1 MSKLSQILAIDI
13 SKDNLDTDALPSP
26 WRKRLTNDADGIAAI
41 VTRARRMHAFVVFEA
56 TSVYDRRL
64 TAALEAARVPFH
76 RANPRKAREFARA
89 AGILAKT
96 DRVDAA
102 MLAQYAARLDLKA
115 HVPLPE
121 SRKAL
126 RTLVDRRAQLVEMRK
141 QEQTRL
147 KQTDDAE
154 VRAEMAAAI
163 AEIAARISTYDA
175 KIKALL
181 QADPQLDQAARLLTT
196 SPGVA
201 ALTAATLLAHM
212 PELGAASAKTIAALA
227 GLAPLARDS
236 GRWRGQRRIWG
247 GRRPVR
253 RLLFLAARHAAKSAR
268 FKGFAEK
275 LRHAGKAPKA
285 ILIAVA
291 RKLLIALNAMIK
303 TQKPFAH
310 TLPT

>member
-1 MSKLSQILAIDI
+1 MMKLSEILAIDI
-13 SKDNLDTDALPSP
+13 SKDHLDTDALPSP
-26 WRKRLTNDADGIAAI
+26 WRRRLKNDADGIAVI
-41 VTRARRMHAFVVFEA
+41 VATARQRHAFVVFEA

-64 TAALEAARVPFH
+64 MAALEAAHVPFH

-96 DRVDAA
+96 DSVDAA

-115 HVPLPE
+115 HRPLPD

-126 RTLVDRRAQLVEMRK
+126 RILVDRRAQLVEMRK

-147 KQTDDAE
+147 QQTDDAD
-154 VRAEMAAAI
+154 VRAEMTAAVAG
-163 AEIAARISTYDA
+163 IAARIAIYDA

-181 QADPQLDQAARLLTT
+181 QADPQLKQAARLLIT

-212 PELGAASAKTIAALA
+212 PELGHASAKSIAALA

-247 GRRPVR
+247 GRRQVR
-253 RLLFLAARHAAKSAR
+253 RLLFLAARHAAKSPR
-268 FKGFAEK
+268 FSAFADK

-285 ILIAVA
+285 VLIAVA
-291 RKLLIALNAMIK
+291 RKLLVALNAMLK
-303 TQKPFAH
+303 TQTHFAPAI
-310 TLPT
+310 PT

>member
-13 SKDNLDTDALPSP
+13 SKAHLDTDALPSP
-26 WRKRLTNDADGIAAI
+26 WRQRLNNDVDGIARVVAH
-41 VTRARRMHAFVVFEA
+41 ARRGNAFVVFEA

-64 TAALEAARVPFH
+64 MAALEAAQVPFH

-89 AGILAKT
+89 SGILAKT
-96 DRVDAA
+96 DKVDAA

-115 HVPLPE
+115 HLPLPE
-121 SRKAL
+121 NRKAL
-126 RTLVDRRAQLVEMRK
+126 RILVDRRAQLVEMRK
-141 QEQTRL
+141 QELTRL
-147 KQTDDAE
+147 KQTEHAD

-163 AEIAARISTYDA
+163 AEIAVRISVYDA

-181 QADPQLDQAARLLTT
+181 KTDPDLCKAADLLITG
-196 SPGVA
+196 PGVA
-201 ALTAATLLAHM
+201 ALTAATLLAYM
-212 PELGAASAKTIAALA
+212 PELGRTSAKTIAALA

-268 FKGFAEK
+268 FKGFADR
-275 LRHAGKAPKA
+275 LRQAGKAPKA
-285 ILIAVA
+285 VLIAVA
-291 RKLLIALNAMIK
+291 RKLLVALNAMLK
-303 TQKPFAH
+303 AQMPFASAI
-310 TLPT
+310 TP

>member
-13 SKDNLDTDALPSP
+13 SKDHLDTDALPSP
-26 WRKRLTNDADGIAAI
+26 WCRRLTNDADGIAA
-41 VTRARRMHAFVVFEA
+41 VVARARQMHAFVVFEA

-64 TAALEAARVPFH
+64 MAALEAAQVPFH

-102 MLAQYAARLDLKA
+102 MLAQYAARLDLKE
-115 HVPLPE
+115 HLPLPE

-147 KQTDDAE
+147 KQTDNGE
-154 VRAEMAAAI
+154 VRAEMTAAI
-163 AEIAARISTYDA
+163 AEIAARIAIYDA

-181 QADPQLDQAARLLTT
+181 KADPHLDQAARLLIT
-196 SPGVA
+196 SPGIA

-212 PELGAASAKTIAALA
+212 PELGRTSAKTIAALA

-253 RLLFLAARHAAKSAR
+253 RLLFLAARHAAKSPKLQA
-268 FKGFAEK
+268 FAEK
-275 LRHAGKAPKA
+275 LRNAGKAPKA
-285 ILIAVA
+285 VLIAVA
-291 RKLLIALNAMIK
+291 RKLLVALNAMLK
-303 TQKPFAH
+303 TQTPFAAA
-310 TLPT
+310 TPT